1 MEQKIKKGELYLV
14 TGGSGFLGFKLI
26 EYILECGGSVRVL
39 ARNEGNLIKLAA
51 KYPVDIFPGDISDEL
66 EIKQA
71 MKGVKGV
78 FHLAACKHVGLA
90 EKHVRETLKINT
102 IGSMNIFNLSLTQ
115 DLDFVLCI
123 STDKAAQVVGVYGAT
138 KMLMERLA
146 KQYQDLNP
154 SCAYRVVRYGNVLYS
169 TGSVLCKW
177 KDLIQKGREIIVTEK
192 NATRFFWTVDEA
204 IETIKMCMKEATDS
218 TPYCSSMKSIK
229 IDDLLKAMV
238 FKYGNGKIIPVK
250 EIGLQAGENLHE
262 KIFEQG
268 PYSNEVENYSTEE
281 ILERI

>member
-14 TGGSGFLGFKLI
+14 TGGSGFLGSKLI
-26 EYILECGGSVRVL
+26 EYILECGGLVRVL

-51 KYPVDIFPGDISDEL
+51 KYPVDIFPGDIYDEL
-66 EIKQA
+66 EVKQA

-78 FHLAACKHVGLA
+78 FHLAACKHIGLA
-90 EKHVRETLKINT
+90 EKHVRETIKINT
-102 IGSMNIFNLSLTQ
+102 IGSMNIFDLSLTQ

-123 STDKAAQVVGVYGAT
+123 STDKAAQVAGVYGAT

-146 KQYQDLNP
+146 QQYESLNP

-177 KDLIQKGREIIVTEK
+177 KDLIQKGAEIIVTERA
-192 NATRFFWTVDEA
+192 ATRFFWTVDEA
-204 IETIKMCMKEATDS
+204 IETIKMCMRDSTDA
-218 TPYCSSMKSIK
+218 TPYCPTMKSIK
-229 IDDLLKAMV
+229 IDNLLDAMV
-238 FKYGNGKIIPVK
+238 AKYGNGNTISVK

-262 KIFEQG
+262 KIFEEG
-268 PYSNEVENYSTEE
+268 PYSNEVGNYTTAE